1 MIQGTTPTHKFN
13 LDISTDLVSE
23 IRASYEQNGK
33 IVLEKGTEDFA
44 MSGNLAEVKL
54 TQEETMQF
62 EAPASARIQLHVRTT
77 DDNALVARP
86 INIPVHILLNK
97 KEV

>member
-23 IRASYEQNGK
+23 IRASYEQNGN
-33 IVLEKGTEDFA
+33 IVLEKQTEDFV
-44 MSGNLAEVKL
+44 MSGNTAEVKL
-54 TQEETMQF
+54 TQEETMLF
-62 EAPASARIQLHVRTT
+62 EAPSSARVQLHIRTT

-86 INIPVHILLNK
+86 ITTPVHILLNK